1 MKKIVF
7 GMVTFLMLGSSAC
20 IAETSQETKKE
31 VAQHVQ
37 TNDWQHSKQ
46 HAEFGNA
53 ESQKVQGDNEQ
64 EIASDRCHKKVE
76 INKNEVTFS
85 VQTLHF

>member
-7 GMVTFLMLGSSAC
+7 SMVTFLMLGASAC

-31 VAQHVQ
+31 VAQSEQ
-37 TNDWQHSKQ
+37 TNDWKRSKK
-46 HAEFGNA
+46 HAKHENA
-53 ESQKVQGDNEQ
+53 ESQKVQGDDEQ

-85 VQTLHF
+85 MQTQHF